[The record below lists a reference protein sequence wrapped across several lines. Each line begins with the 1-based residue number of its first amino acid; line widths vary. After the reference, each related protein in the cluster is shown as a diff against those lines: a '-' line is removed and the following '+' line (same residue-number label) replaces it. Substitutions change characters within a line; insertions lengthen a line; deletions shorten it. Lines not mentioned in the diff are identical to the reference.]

1 MYGGGL
7 GKEVIQHVRDWIPAD
22 NHPDRAGFK
31 TELRDFLDAELND
44 DAGAMGTGFGGSDGS
59 TGQGPDIGAM
69 GTGFG
74 AVFTGGAEVR
84 TDHGPVDADVAV
96 DDEVGVLVYHE
107 LSREDVARL
116 PDRIEAYKREYGTV
130 VVVACGVRDTSGWD
144 EIQDDYISE
153 TFAVTDGPEVQF
165 VTKDKR
171 NFGRDPA
178 DDEDDGGFLGNWFS

>member
-44 DAGAMGTGFGGSDGS
+44 DAGAMGTGFGGSDG
-59 TGQGPDIGAM
+59 PR
-69 GTGFG
+69 